1 MRSFLLFLIILTVLT
16 SCAQDNQYESNP
28 TLITNQEYIDA
39 LYTSGPDL
47 KNVTDVFYFL
57 LSNLD
62 DEVTIYPTENY
73 FYFTLSA
80 GGRNIGGTLTLFPEQ
95 RDRNVI
101 GLNYYEKGEDPD
113 WYFAYQDKENTWIGN
128 GTELGINESVF
139 VKKIKKYK
147 YSVSFKGRT
156 VVFNLNDVGLEMP
169 ESIELTSDEEYVG
182 PIIDESGLKF
192 FILFNKKTSRMY
204 FILNE
209 DEKAAEYFEPLFNR
223 FIIDRRT
230 AFIFYDDVKNKRKI
244 LVGVHGKN
252 VLKNNWFDGP
262 FDQMPDNLIAEDRIP
277 DYQKYIE
284 LSFPSSFGRADK
296 FGRYN
301 DTSRVAVAPYTVY
314 FTFSDFANKCNDR
327 LPESEF
333 FTCMTVPKFELPRGF
348 YVAKYG

>member
-1 MRSFLLFLIILTVLT
+1 MKFFLFLIIICVLT
-16 SCAQDNQYESNP
+16 SCIQNNQYEKEP

-39 LYTSGPDL
+39 LYTQGPDL

-95 RDRNVI
+95 RERNVI

-113 WYFAYQDKENTWIGN
+113 FIFAYQDKDNTWIGN
-128 GTELGINESVF
+128 GTELGINESVL
-139 VKKIKKYK
+139 VEEIKKNR
-147 YSVSFKGRT
+147 YSVTFKDRT
-156 VVFNLNDVGLEMP
+156 VIFNLNDIGLKKP
-169 ESIELTSDEEYVG
+169 EKAKLTNDEEYVG
-182 PIIDESGLKF
+182 PIFDESGLKF
-192 FILFNKKTSRMY
+192 FIIFNRKTYRMY

-209 DEKAAEYFEPLFNR
+209 DEFVPENFATVYGDFVIGK
-223 FIIDRRT
+223 RT
-230 AFIFYDDVKNKRKI
+230 AYIFYKDAKNNRKL
-244 LVGVHGKN
+244 LVGIHGKN

-262 FDQMPDNLIAEDRIP
+262 FDQMPDNYIDENLIP
-277 DYQKYIE
+277 NYKKYIE
-284 LSFPSSFGRADK
+284 LSFPSAFGRVDK

-333 FTCMTVPKFELPRGF
+333 FTCMTIPKFELPRGF